1 MSGAAEEDDVQLA
14 AGLRSGWR
22 HAQVAMA
29 RGLAESGLSGPE
41 YHLLLAVGAAGAAG
55 VRQVDLAQE
64 LDVPEGRISVL
75 ARDLGQRGL
84 IEAVRSDQDRRYVR
98 LRLRPSGYRLLTEA
112 MGNQR
117 EQLAALVARYPRETL
132 VRLAEHIMRAYLGL
146 DVEVSLGRSG

>member
-1 MSGAAEEDDVQLA
+1 MNGVAGQDDVRLA

-41 YHLLLAVGAAGAAG
+41 YHLLLAVGAAGEAG
-55 VRQVDLAQE
+55 IRQVDLAQE

-75 ARDLGQRGL
+75 ARELSERGL

-98 LRLRPSGYRLLTEA
+98 LRLRPSGYRLLTKA
-112 MGNQR
+112 MSSQR

-132 VRLAEHIMRAYLGL
+132 VRMAEHIMRAYLGL
-146 DVEVSLGRSG
+146 DVEVSLARGG